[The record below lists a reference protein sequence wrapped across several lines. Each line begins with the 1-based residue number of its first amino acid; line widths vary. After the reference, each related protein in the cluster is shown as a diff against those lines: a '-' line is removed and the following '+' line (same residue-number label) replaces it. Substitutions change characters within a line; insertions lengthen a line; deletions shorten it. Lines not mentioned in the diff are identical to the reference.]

1 MGMFGV
7 VLDPG
12 GLLNCPNW
20 KKHDFLEDKNLLK
33 HTKKYKNY
41 HFLLQCGGLSIEIEA
56 KVHMDT
62 LGIHWGVQGA
72 PKMAKNGKKLP
83 SEEKNEK
90 RRLEFINKIHFKAGP
105 PTKT

>member
-1 MGMFGV
+1 MGTFGV
-7 VLDPG
+7 VLASG
-12 GLLNCPNW
+12 GAFKLPKL

-33 HTKKYKNY
+33 HTKKCKNY

-83 SEEKNEK
+83 SEEKK
-90 RRLEFINKIHFKAGP
+90 
-105 PTKT
+105 

>member
-7 VLDPG
+7 VLAPG
-12 GLLNCPNW
+12 GALKLPKL
-20 KKHDFLEDKNLLK
+20 KKHDFLKDKNLLK

-72 PKMAKNGKKLP
+72 PKMAKKWQ
-83 SEEKNEK
+83 
-90 RRLEFINKIHFKAGP
+90 KIVF
-105 PTKT
+105 